1 MAIFGQF
8 TKRAQQVLMTA
19 QECATREGQPYVG
32 TLHFLYGLLD
42 VGEAPESVTRH
53 IQKEDVKQVLDQIDD
68 EVSLHPGHGPV
79 QMTPRARRV
88 LDGSIIESR
97 RLGQLY
103 VGTEHMWLGILANP
117 NCKAAELL
125 AHRGVDASEAREEL
139 LARIRQRKA
148 ETPTP
153 PFAAMGDGNGDN
165 RQQVPQMPPPRRK
178 DDQSALAQY
187 GRDLTRC
194 DISLQYAADKAAY
207 ETAAA
212 QVERNKRLLG
222 RQAISLQEY
231 EISVA
236 NYQKAKSAYELS
248 TNNMRDT
255 KLLAPFDGSI
265 EKRLVENYQRVNSGE
280 GIVQLVNT
288 HNLRIKFTIPD
299 AYLYLLR
306 AKEPRFLVEF
316 DTFKGHVFQAKLEE
330 YLDISTDGTGIP
342 VSITIDDPSFDRDL
356 YAVKPGFTCSIRFT
370 ADVGPLV
377 QDSWTIVPLSAVFG
391 ESEGNKMYVW
401 VVEDNK
407 VHKREVTV
415 NAPTGEAQALISEG
429 LKPGEKIVI
438 AGVYQLV
445 EGESITTVDR

>member
-1 MAIFGQF
+1 MVYEKEFGFVLAAAILLAGCGQ
-8 TKRAQQVLMTA
+8 KRNDNDNCTSRKDYDCRVKIDYQKRFLGNRGSGGICEAGFP
-19 QECATREGQPYVG
+19 GQRTNHPASCHRR
-32 TLHFLYGLLD
+32 T
-42 VGEAPESVTRH
+42 ESE
-53 IQKEDVKQVLDQIDD
+53 K
-68 EVSLHPGHGPV
+68 
-79 QMTPRARRV
+79 
-88 LDGSIIESR
+88 
-97 RLGQLY
+97 GQL
-103 VGTEHMWLGILANP
+103 I
-117 NCKAAELL
+117 AAI
-125 AHRGVDASEAREEL
+125 D
-139 LARIRQRKA
+139 
-148 ETPTP
+148 
-153 PFAAMGDGNGDN
+153 
-165 RQQVPQMPPPRRK
+165 PR
-178 DDQSALAQY
+178 
-187 GRDLTRC
+187 
-194 DISLQYAADKAAY
+194 DIALQYAATKSAY
-207 ETAAA
+207 ETASA
-212 QVERNKRLLG
+212 QVERNKRLLS
-222 RQAISLQEY
+222 RQAISVQEY
-231 EISVA
+231 EISLA
-236 NYQKAKSAYELS
+236 NFQKAKSEYELS
-248 TNNMRDT
+248 ANNMRDT
-255 KLLAPFDGSI
+255 KLTAPFDGSI

-306 AKEPRFLVEF
+306 AKDPRFLVEF

-429 LKPGEKIVI
+429 LKPGEK
-438 AGVYQLV
+438 
-445 EGESITTVDR
+445 SS

>member
-1 MAIFGQF
+1 M
-8 TKRAQQVLMTA
+8 
-19 QECATREGQPYVG
+19 
-32 TLHFLYGLLD
+32 
-42 VGEAPESVTRH
+42 
-53 IQKEDVKQVLDQIDD
+53 
-68 EVSLHPGHGPV
+68 
-79 QMTPRARRV
+79 
-88 LDGSIIESR
+88 
-97 RLGQLY
+97 
-103 VGTEHMWLGILANP
+103 
-117 NCKAAELL
+117 
-125 AHRGVDASEAREEL
+125 
-139 LARIRQRKA
+139 
-148 ETPTP
+148 
-153 PFAAMGDGNGDN
+153 
-165 RQQVPQMPPPRRK
+165 
-178 DDQSALAQY
+178 
-187 GRDLTRC
+187 
-194 DISLQYAADKAAY
+194 
-207 ETAAA
+207 
-212 QVERNKRLLG
+212 
-222 RQAISLQEY
+222 
-231 EISVA
+231 
-236 NYQKAKSAYELS
+236 
-248 TNNMRDT
+248 
-255 KLLAPFDGSI
+255 
-265 EKRLVENYQRVNSGE
+265 ENYQRINSGE